1 MMNKKLFKK
10 IILIGLLP
18 LFLTSCLAGLG
29 VATIASTKVATDPR
43 TAGVQIDDEI
53 LEEKISYNINK
64 YLNSLND
71 DEIKNNRIN
80 VIVYDKTVLLT
91 GQVSS
96 FEIQNKV
103 KDESNIDGIKNI
115 FNEIRVEPILSTSQ
129 SLIDSWITSQV
140 KSKMLVSN
148 QVKATDVKVFTE
160 NGEVFLMGKVT
171 GNQAEVAVDIAR
183 NVKNVK
189 KVIKAFN
196 YISLNNSEDLTSHD
210 SKRYYQSES
219 SMSNFDN
226 YPDANFKS
234 SQTYPMPNIYP

>member
-18 LFLTSCLAGLG
+18 LFLTSCLVGLG

-43 TAGVQIDDEI
+43 TTGIQIDDEV

-64 YLNSLND
+64 YLNSLNN

-115 FNEIRVEPILSTSQ
+115 FNETRVEPILSTSQ

-171 GNQAEVAVDIAR
+171 GDQAGAVVDIAR

-196 YISLNNSEDLTSHD
+196 YILLNNSEDSPSH
-210 SKRYYQSES
+210 KS

-234 SQTYPMPNIYP
+234 SETYPMPNIYP